1 MNDQNQSKNM
11 KKVVHLVN
19 EHPKSVEEH
28 EKGRSSIPIEIFGN
42 QYSKKTFF
50 KDGEVYFLLDFS
62 LKL

>member
-1 MNDQNQSKNM
+1 MR
-11 KKVVHLVN
+11 KVVHQAV
-19 EHPKSVEEH
+19 ERPKSVEEY